1 MSLIDK
7 ASLFRDAP
15 LLTPARLLAPDWQR
29 CFDVLPEWAQ
39 GGTTILGDTVFFTV
53 DGKPPLSIGMP
64 PLEAGLALELTRY
77 GHALVSNASINR
89 PGAYVCVKY
98 SIWGM
103 AKDTM
108 PFRRILSG
116 ADKAERAVAH
126 EIECDY
132 SAANVAFKPDAHAKK
147 DARILALFHALRIAT
162 EVMGLPFDT
171 EPYAENIQAL
181 YRAID
186 DSVGRE
192 RGRQQPLA

>member
-1 MSLIDK
+1 MALPSK

-15 LLTPARLLAPDWQR
+15 LLTPARLLAPGWER

-39 GGTTILGDTVFFTV
+39 GRTTIIADTVFFTV
-53 DGKPPLSIGMP
+53 DGKPPLAIGMP
-64 PLEAGLALELTRY
+64 RLEAALALELTRY
-77 GHALVSNASINR
+77 GHAMVSNASSNR

-98 SIWGM
+98 SIWGRS
-103 AKDTM
+103 KDTM
-108 PFRRILSG
+108 PLRRVLSG
-116 ADKAERAVAH
+116 ANKAKKAVRA

-147 DARILALFHALRIAT
+147 EARVLALFHAERLAT

-171 EPYAENIQAL
+171 GPYAENIRAL

-186 DSVGRE
+186 DGVERE
-192 RGRQQPLA
+192 REHRQAAE